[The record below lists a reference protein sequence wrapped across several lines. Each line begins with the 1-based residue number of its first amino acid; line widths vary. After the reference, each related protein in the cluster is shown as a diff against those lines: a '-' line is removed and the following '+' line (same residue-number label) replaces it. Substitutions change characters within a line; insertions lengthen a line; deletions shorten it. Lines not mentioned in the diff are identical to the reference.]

1 MQFGQVRLHI
11 TFILLGKAF
20 YHHSDH
26 SSVIKR
32 HKFDN
37 LSFQEPQNNEIR
49 INMNMLLVL

>member
-11 TFILLGKAF
+11 AFILLGKAF
-20 YHHSDH
+20 YHHLLDH

-49 INMNMLLVL
+49 INMYIAS

>member
-11 TFILLGKAF
+11 TFLLLGKAF

-49 INMNMLLVL
+49 ISMNMLLVL